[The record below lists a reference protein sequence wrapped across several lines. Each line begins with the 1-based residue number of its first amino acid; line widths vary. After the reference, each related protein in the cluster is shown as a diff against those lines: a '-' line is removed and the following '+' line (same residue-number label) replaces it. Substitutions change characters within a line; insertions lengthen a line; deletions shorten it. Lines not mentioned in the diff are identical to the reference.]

1 MPITVALQGRLG
13 NQLFQY
19 ACCRS
24 ISLKKNFD
32 MFINTNFN
40 HDQQQCLLENFNLYN
55 NKSIKNPRLNYL
67 YKEGQHSKY
76 KTLMFDENVK
86 NIQNNTI
93 LTGYFQN
100 FNYFKDIKDTITNDF
115 KLDKNILDIAEN
127 YLNKLKKDK
136 NKTEIISINIRRG
149 DYNNLG
155 LFNEKYVVDF
165 INNSLSKINNVENKI
180 ILIFIGGSKTNNS
193 NKDIEWV
200 KKNILYENIVISP
213 YSIKPNILLD
223 MAISKICD
231 YMIIP
236 IMSSITWWILFLNK
250 NNPLNNFVPFKDPQN
265 NIISYDDNYNIIN
278 T

>member
-1 MPITVALQGRLG
+1 MPITVSLQGRLG

-24 ISLKKNFD
+24 ISLKKKFD

-55 NKSIKNPRLNYL
+55 NKSIKNPIFNYL

-76 KTLMFDENVK
+76 KTLMFDESVK

-180 ILIFIGGSKTNNS
+180 ILIFIGGSKTDNS

-223 MAISKICD
+223 MAISKMCD

>member
-1 MPITVALQGRLG
+1 MPISVKLHGRLG

-24 ISLKKNFD
+24 ISIKKKFD
-32 MFINTNFN
+32 MFINTKIY
-40 HDQQQCLLENFNLYN
+40 HDGQHCLLDNFNLYN
-55 NKSIKNPRLNYL
+55 NKSIENTRLNFL
-67 YKEGQHSKY
+67 YREGQNSKY
-76 KTLMFDENVK
+76 HTLMFDENIK
-86 NIQNNTI
+86 NIKNNTI
-93 LTGYFQN
+93 LSGYFQN
-100 FNYFKDIKDTITNDF
+100 FNYFKNIKDTIKNDITLKKKF
-115 KLDKNILDIAEN
+115 LDIAEN
-127 YLNKLKKDK
+127 YINNLKKEK

-149 DYNNLG
+149 DYNNIG

-165 INNSLSKINNVENKI
+165 INNSLSKINDVENKI

-200 KKNILYENIVISP
+200 KKNILFKNIVISP

-223 MAISKICD
+223 MAISKMCD

-236 IMSSITWWILFLNK
+236 IMSSITWWILFLNN
-250 NNPLNNFVPFKDPQN
+250 NNPLNNFVPFKDPEN